1 MPSLNTTAGKVAAYI
16 AGLILAAYWV
26 AAGAQRNWG
35 VTIPTTLH
43 TYGIRNRRGAD
54 LFFRPAVGWF
64 IEHGF
69 WVFLGAV
76 LATAIVEIAARQL
89 TASTSPSSED
99 QSLHL
104 SD

>member
-1 MPSLNTTAGKVAAYI
+1 MFSLKTIPGKVAAYI
-16 AGLILAAYWV
+16 AGLMLAAYWV

-35 VTIPTTLH
+35 VTIPTALH

-69 WVFLGAV
+69 WVVLGAV
-76 LATAIVEIAARQL
+76 LVTAIVEIAARQL
-89 TASTSPSSED
+89 TTPTSSSSED
-99 QSLHL
+99 HSLHL
-104 SD
+104 